1 MPRRPRVHAAGA
13 FYHVTLRGNHRQAIF
28 RHHGDRAVLNSL
40 VAEQLEEA
48 GASLHA
54 YCWMTNHLH
63 LLVQVSNVPLG
74 RPMQGIGARY
84 ARWYQS
90 ALPTTGH
97 LFERRYHALLVD
109 KDSYLLEL
117 VRYIHLNPVR
127 AALVKDPIE
136 HPWSS
141 HAVYLGERD
150 EPWVRTGFVL
160 GMLAP
165 DPARARSAY
174 GQLVQQ
180 GMLSLDDDAS
190 SSGGGAAELL
200 NRLRLAEPDSRAAES
215 LEELILRHCESF
227 HIQPE
232 DLTSSRRDR
241 RLAHIRATIAHDA
254 ISRRVSSL
262 AAVARRLNRDESSLR
277 ECLDRHVRAK

>member
-28 RHHGDRAVLNSL
+28 RHDGDRAILNAL
-40 VAEQLEEA
+40 VAERLGET
-48 GASLHA
+48 GACLHA

-63 LLVQVSNVPLG
+63 LLVQVSDVPLG
-74 RPMQGIGARY
+74 RPMQRISAQY
-84 ARWYQS
+84 ARWFQS
-90 ALPTTGH
+90 TVPTTGH

-127 AALVKDPIE
+127 AGLVKDPID

-141 HAVYLGERD
+141 HAAYLGERD

-165 DPARARSAY
+165 DPARARLAY
-174 GQLVQQ
+174 GRFMQE
-180 GMLSLDDDAS
+180 GMHSRDDDAS

-215 LEELILRHCESF
+215 LEQLILRHCEAF
-227 HIQPE
+227 HVRLE
-232 DLTSSRRDR
+232 DLTSPRRDR

-277 ECLDRHVRAK
+277 ECLDRHGRAK